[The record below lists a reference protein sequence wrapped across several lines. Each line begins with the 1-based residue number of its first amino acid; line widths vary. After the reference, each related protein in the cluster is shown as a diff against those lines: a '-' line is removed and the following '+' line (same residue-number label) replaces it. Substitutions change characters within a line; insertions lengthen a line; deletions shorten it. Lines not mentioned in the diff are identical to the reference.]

1 MPRAFAAK
9 VTKPY
14 SGPAAKDTTRPSAPR
29 LASPRRSVV
38 PRICAGGGM
47 GPECAVRAADGKPA
61 APAPQ
66 PAQPAPPAPAPS
78 MKSGSLTIKG
88 DPGVSVTQT
97 GGVIVG
103 PGKEYRIAKTFK
115 VSASAMVDEPAGTTD
130 DFKYGIVQ
138 NVMYDHV
145 YQTFTDGDMLVD
157 SVGPMVDVATKD
169 ESPFIHASAGNLVA
183 PGALFIQKT
192 AGPSFTDVPS
202 LEVGPKLHCRKSK
215 WVKPLKVERSLAF
228 KAALVAQNV
237 KTKTLTHLGGFDK
250 TYHVK
255 WEVNFERDTDKYAW
269 KEIYQPDGSHQLS
282 ASAAAVKLDGTIAN
296 DQGQKLLNAESTAF
310 EDRCEPVLEE

>member
-1 MPRAFAAK
+1 
-9 VTKPY
+9 
-14 SGPAAKDTTRPSAPR
+14 
-29 LASPRRSVV
+29 
-38 PRICAGGGM
+38 
-47 GPECAVRAADGKPA
+47 
-61 APAPQ
+61 
-66 PAQPAPPAPAPS
+66 

-97 GGVIVG
+97 GGVIAG
-103 PGKEYRIAKTFK
+103 PGKEYHIAKTFK

-138 NVMYDHV
+138 NVMYDHI

-157 SVGPMVDVATKD
+157 SVGPMVDVASKD
-169 ESPFIHASAGNLVA
+169 EIPFLHASSGNLVA

-192 AGPSFTDVPS
+192 AGPSFTDIPS
-202 LEVGPKLHCRKSK
+202 LDVAPKLHCHKSK
-215 WVKPLKVERSLAF
+215 WVKPLKVERSIAF
-228 KAALVAQNV
+228 KAALLAQHV
-237 KTKTLTHLGGFDK
+237 KTKALTHLGGIDK

-269 KEIYQPDGSHQLS
+269 TEIHTPDGSYQLS

-296 DQGQKLLNAESTAF
+296 DDGQKLLNAESAAF